1 MAAEPESPADE
12 PAQPAEPPHTF
23 LIAMAVMITALACGE
38 IYFRASPLDQSIIK
52 ARAVTMK
59 TEAYKHV
66 GGDIV
71 ITGDSR
77 SFHAVVPDVMNETL
91 HELTGGSYT
100 TFNFA
105 SPAAT
110 TPVFL
115 MAAHEAAHRKQKK
128 PRVFIIGLSPV
139 LMSFGDTVEI
149 ANVSPLVT
157 WSNVPSLVRATFW
170 LSPEESAGSIAYA
183 SSRLL
188 SQRTDILLGVRDL
201 TLIGPAVGTYEANW
215 GWVSNGGRT
224 SPEVQDARARGRAG
238 AYGALMDKSKGKRVL
253 PLTARYLEV
262 AVRELHSAGIR
273 AVIMG
278 TPQARQLDVYHD
290 ANHTYFEYLA
300 MVRGVSERTGA
311 PFADLND
318 FPGLENLDFTDGD
331 HLTEGGAVKFTR
343 YLATTVIAPLLR

>member
-1 MAAEPESPADE
+1 MTDTHDHAAETEDE
-12 PAQPAEPPHTF
+12 AGEPPHTF
-23 LIAMAVMITALACGE
+23 LIAMGAMLVTLACGE
-38 IYFRASPLDQSIIK
+38 LYFRGSPLDDSIEK

-71 ITGDSR
+71 VTGDSR
-77 SFHAVVPDVMNETL
+77 MFHAVVPAVMNETI
-91 HELTGGSYT
+91 HSLTGATYT
-100 TFNFA
+100 TFNFS

-115 MAAHEAAHRKQKK
+115 MAAHEAARRKNK
-128 PRVFIIGLSPV
+128 PRVFVIGLSPV

-149 ANVSPLVT
+149 ANVSPLVK
-157 WSNVPSLVRATFW
+157 WSNVPVLVRATFW
-170 LSPEESAGSIAYA
+170 SAPEEAAGSVAYA

-188 SQRTDILLGVRDL
+188 SQRTDVLIGVRDL
-201 TLIGPAVGTYEANW
+201 KLIGPPVGTYEDNW
-215 GWVSNGGRT
+215 GWVSLGGRT
-224 SPEVQDARARGRAG
+224 SPEIQNMRAIGRAG
-238 AYGALMDKSKGKRVL
+238 AYGALMDKSKGMKPK

-262 AVRELHSAGIR
+262 AVRDLQAAGIH

-278 TPQARQLDVYHD
+278 TPQARQLDVNHD
-290 ANHTYFEYLA
+290 AAHTYFEYLD
-300 MVRGVSERTGA
+300 MVRGISARTGA

-331 HLTEGGAVKFTR
+331 HLTEGGANKLTR
-343 YLATTVIAPLLR
+343 HLATTVIAPLLR